1 MYGTAISF
9 GFTAIAGLVLLSN
22 VGWARHHAVAEA
34 LEEIERLETEK
45 AGGPESA
52 AGKNGGAS

>member
-1 MYGTAISF
+1 MSF

-34 LEEIERLETEK
+34 LEEIDRLNAEE
-45 AGGPESA
+45 AGGTESA
-52 AGKNGGAS
+52 AGKNGDVS